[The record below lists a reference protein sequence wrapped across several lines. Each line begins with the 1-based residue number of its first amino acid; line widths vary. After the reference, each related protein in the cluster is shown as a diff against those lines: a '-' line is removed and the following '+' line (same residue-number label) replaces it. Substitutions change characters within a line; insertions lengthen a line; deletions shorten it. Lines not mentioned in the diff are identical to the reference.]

1 LEEDVRLGLQARDD
15 IDYLLKSLEGKLD
28 TIKTVLSNYIKEAS
42 LPNSL
47 EIDEAFKVLIK
58 NHKFDTS
65 LKLRRQ
71 NLSYDIRDSEMFKK
85 SFKAVEIIQSQRSIK
100 PALNKNMT
108 MALKEKFGES
118 ERGPQREFF
127 NDETKI

>member
-58 NHKFDTS
+58 NH
-65 LKLRRQ
+65 
-71 NLSYDIRDSEMFKK
+71 
-85 SFKAVEIIQSQRSIK
+85 
-100 PALNKNMT
+100 
-108 MALKEKFGES
+108 
-118 ERGPQREFF
+118 
-127 NDETKI
+127 